1 MEKVF
6 NYKMKRSKISTLF
19 SYIFSTETYT
29 NKHIKTYQ
37 KKNFFNFKIQ
47 RYNYLKFL
55 IKKKNN
61 K

>member
-6 NYKMKRSKISTLF
+6 NYKMKRSKIST
-19 SYIFSTETYT
+19 SVTYFQLKLT
-29 NKHIKTYQ
+29 RINISKHIK